1 MTTKK
6 NNITI
11 KKTTQQPIVII
22 QSLTVRPTQRSTD
35 DIVKWKQAIQ
45 SADMGRRVPLYNLYE
60 GIMLDT
66 RITSVVEKRV
76 LGITNSQWVF
86 VDDAGKDVDD
96 IKKIID
102 SPAFETILEEI
113 QNAIIY
119 GHSLLECGKDAEGNL
134 VAELIPR
141 KHVKQELGIVIK
153 NENDTTGIAYREP
166 PTNYYVLEVGNV
178 KDYGLLL
185 KATPYVI
192 FKKGNFSDWAQYAE
206 LFGMPQRV
214 GKYDINDVDSKIAME
229 RSLEDAG
236 SASWISVPK
245 DTDITV
251 NEGKGAGDG
260 GKLYHG
266 LKDACNEEITILFLG
281 QTMTTDDGASKAQ
294 GQVHLAVE
302 ESLHK
307 KDRRRA
313 RRILNQYLVP
323 ILANLGYPVGNGTFD
338 VKEDNTLSTKE
349 RLDILNMV
357 DAKTPVADDEYYTTS
372 GVPKPV
378 NYDELVGA
386 RLALAP
392 STEVDNTKPKPPSKP
407 ADNTKAK
414 PATKAEKLSL
424 FDQFKNFFDQAE

>member
-1 MTTKK
+1 MKSK
-6 NNITI
+6 INI
-11 KKTTQQPIVII
+11 KKTTTQPTVII

-86 VDDAGKDVDD
+86 VDDAGKEVDD

-119 GHSLLECGKDAEGNL
+119 GHSLLECGKDADGNL

-166 PTNYYVLEVGNV
+166 PTNYYVLEVGNT

-185 KATPYVI
+185 KAAPYVI

-349 RLDILNMV
+349 RLEILNIV

-372 GVPKPV
+372 GVPKPA
-378 NYDELVGA
+378 NYD
-386 RLALAP
+386 ALKAEKIPAP
-392 STEVDNTKPKPPSKP
+392 VPPTDDDNAQKNNAKKQP
-407 ADNTKAK
+407 AK
-414 PATKAEKLSL
+414 PAAKSEKLTL
-424 FDQFKNFFDQAE
+424 FEQFKNFFDQAE